1 VKSISKQLDES
12 GKDRIVTYTNG
23 MDLVLSIIDNPPRNV
38 NITDQ
43 RFLEDDLEKLV
54 NLKLLLLRSTPK
66 SGERVYNITRA
77 ASLLFR
83 EMQDLK

>member
-1 VKSISKQLDES
+1 MKSISKQLDES